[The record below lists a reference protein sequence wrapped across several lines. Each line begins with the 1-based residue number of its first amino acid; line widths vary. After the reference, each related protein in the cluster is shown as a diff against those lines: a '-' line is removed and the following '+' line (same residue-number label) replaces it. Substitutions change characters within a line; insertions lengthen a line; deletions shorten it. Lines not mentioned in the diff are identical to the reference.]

1 MHAMHPGW
9 ADTKGVREWMPVF
22 RAVTRPFIRTP
33 AQGADTI
40 TWLGS
45 APEAVQTTGL
55 LWQDRRA
62 RPFTYRLAARPDDEG
77 AEAQLWDYVA
87 SLAGGTA
94 G

>member
-1 MHAMHPGW
+1 MPGEQPGYEV
-9 ADTKGVREWMPVF
+9 ADVLAGWLI
-22 RAVTRPFIRTP
+22 RPAP
-33 AQGADTI
+33 CGLDH
-40 TWLGS
+40 GS